1 MLWVSWATWQRR
13 NEISSSLPLMAISYF
28 EVSFRACITENYKI
42 SSRVFEIKD
51 LMMLDLLLQTL
62 DDTVSTMVVVFLML
76 FITGLMVEMDA
87 FSCITHLARPL
98 VSVSH
103 LPAVSASTFV
113 ISLGSALAAN
123 TVIAR
128 MLAEGQLSDR
138 QAFLSAIMNS
148 VPVYFRELFTYQ
160 LAFVIP
166 VLGIFVG
173 GAYAVIS
180 IATGLI
186 KMALV
191 LILGRAYLPADPS
204 AASSPPSS
212 ASRQSQPSAPSASSC
227 ARLSLSQPQTWS
239 NLKEAAIKSLRG
251 QSRIFLRIAG
261 LYFIMTFLVLY
272 LSREGILQSLDVLP
286 LAHFFGVPP
295 ETIIPLTIYVAS
307 PKAGITLLGP
317 LIQNG
322 GISET
327 KALIVLMLGSLFMLP
342 FYSLRSLLPNYT
354 SVFGMRL
361 GLSLVIIST
370 GISVAV
376 RLSVLLVLLIA
387 TG

>member
-1 MLWVSWATWQRR
+1 
-13 NEISSSLPLMAISYF
+13 
-28 EVSFRACITENYKI
+28 
-42 SSRVFEIKD
+42 
-51 LMMLDLLLQTL
+51 MMLDLLLQTL
-62 DDTVSTMVVVFLML
+62 DDTVSTMIVVFLML

-128 MLAEGQLSDR
+128 MLADGQLSDR

-191 LILGRAYLPADPS
+191 LILGRAYLPADLS
-204 AASSPPSS
+204 AASSSS
-212 ASRQSQPSAPSASSC
+212 VSRLSHSSAPSASSF
-227 ARLSLSQPQTWS
+227 AHFSLSLPQTWS
-239 NLKEAAIKSLRG
+239 NLKKAAIKSLRG
-251 QSRIFLRIAG
+251 QIRIFLRIAG

-354 SVFGMRL
+354 SVFGMKL

-370 GISVAV
+370 VISVAV
-376 RLSVLLVLLIA
+376 RLSVLLMLLIA

>member
-1 MLWVSWATWQRR
+1 
-13 NEISSSLPLMAISYF
+13 
-28 EVSFRACITENYKI
+28 
-42 SSRVFEIKD
+42 
-51 LMMLDLLLQTL
+51 MMIDLLLETSYN
-62 DDTVSTMVVVFLML
+62 TVSTMAVVFLML
-76 FITGLMVEMDA
+76 FLAGFMVEMNA
-87 FSCITHLARPL
+87 FSRISYLARPL
-98 VSVSH
+98 TSLSH

-128 MLAEGQLSDR
+128 LLAEGQLSNR

-166 VLGIFVG
+166 VLGVFVG

-180 IATGLI
+180 ISTGLI
-186 KMALV
+186 KLALV
-191 LILGRAYLPADPS
+191 LIMGRAYLPADSSHSEMAS
-204 AASSPPSS
+204 ASTGAPIPPS
-212 ASRQSQPSAPSASSC
+212 
-227 ARLSLSQPQTWS
+227 QTRKWS
-239 NLKEAAIKSLRG
+239 DLKKAAKKALRG
-251 QSRIFLRIAG
+251 QSSIFLRIAG

-286 LAHFFGVPP
+286 LARFFGVPP
-295 ETIIPLTIYVAS
+295 ETIIPLTVYVAS

-327 KALIVLMLGSLFMLP
+327 KAIMVLMLGSLFMLP
-342 FYSLRSLLPNYT
+342 FYSLRSVLPNYT
-354 SVFGMRL
+354 SVFGLRL
-361 GLSLVIIST
+361 GLYLVFVSTSISLL
-370 GISVAV
+370 V
-376 RLSVLLVLLIA
+376 RMSVLIALLIA
-387 TG
+387 T

>member
-1 MLWVSWATWQRR
+1 
-13 NEISSSLPLMAISYF
+13 
-28 EVSFRACITENYKI
+28 
-42 SSRVFEIKD
+42 
-51 LMMLDLLLQTL
+51 MLDLLLQTL
-62 DDTVSTMVVVFLML
+62 NDTVSTMITVFIML
-76 FITGLMVEMDA
+76 FLTGLMVEMGT
-87 FSCITHLARPL
+87 FQRISHLARPL
-98 VSVSH
+98 ISISH

-128 MLAEGQLSDR
+128 LLAEGQLTER

-180 IATGLI
+180 IATGLL
-186 KMALV
+186 KLALV
-191 LILGRAYLPADPS
+191 LSLGRAYLPADL
-204 AASSPPSS
+204 
-212 ASRQSQPSAPSASSC
+212 SASSVPPLPSLLPS
-227 ARLSLSQPQTWS
+227 ARKSLS
-239 NLKEAAIKSLRG
+239 EAAKKSLRG

-272 LSREGILQSLDVLP
+272 LSREGILQSLDVIP
-286 LAHFFGVPP
+286 LAQFFSVPP

-307 PKAGITLLGP
+307 PKAGIALLGP

-370 GISVAV
+370 TISVAV
-376 RLSVLLVLLIA
+376 RMSVLLMLLIA
-387 TG
+387 T

>member
-1 MLWVSWATWQRR
+1 
-13 NEISSSLPLMAISYF
+13 
-28 EVSFRACITENYKI
+28 
-42 SSRVFEIKD
+42 
-51 LMMLDLLLQTL
+51 MLDLLLQTL
-62 DDTVSTMVVVFLML
+62 DDTVSTMTTVFLML
-76 FITGLMVEMDA
+76 FLTGLMVEMGT
-87 FSCITHLARPL
+87 FQRISHLARPL

-123 TVIAR
+123 TMIAR
-128 MLAEGQLSDR
+128 LKAEGHLSER
-138 QAFLSAIMNS
+138 QALLSAIMNS

-173 GAYAVIS
+173 GVYAVIS

-186 KMALV
+186 KLV
-191 LILGRAYLPADPS
+191 LVLVLGRAYLPGD
-204 AASSPPSS
+204 SS
-212 ASRQSQPSAPSASSC
+212 ASSTSFATSLQP
-227 ARLSLSQPQTWS
+227 LLPQTRK
-239 NLKEAAIKSLRG
+239 NLRQAAIKSLRG

-272 LSREGILQSLDVLP
+272 LSREGILQSLDVIP
-286 LAHFFGVPP
+286 LAHFFAVPP
-295 ETIIPLTIYVAS
+295 ETVIPLTIYVAS
-307 PKAGITLLGP
+307 PKAGIALLGP

-327 KALIVLMLGSLFMLP
+327 KALIVLMVGSLFMLP
-342 FYSLRSLLPNYT
+342 FYSLRSLMPNYT

-361 GLSLVIIST
+361 GLSLVVVST
-370 GISVAV
+370 GISVLV
-376 RLSVLLVLLIA
+376 RMSVLVMLLIA

>member
-1 MLWVSWATWQRR
+1 
-13 NEISSSLPLMAISYF
+13 
-28 EVSFRACITENYKI
+28 
-42 SSRVFEIKD
+42 
-51 LMMLDLLLQTL
+51 
-62 DDTVSTMVVVFLML
+62 
-76 FITGLMVEMDA
+76 
-87 FSCITHLARPL
+87 
-98 VSVSH
+98 
-103 LPAVSASTFV
+103 FV

-128 MLAEGQLSDR
+128 LKAEGQMSER

-180 IATGLI
+180 IATGLM
-186 KMALV
+186 KLALV
-191 LILGRAYLPADPS
+191 LVLGRAYLPAGL
-204 AASSPPSS
+204 
-212 ASRQSQPSAPSASSC
+212 SASSVSP
-227 ARLSLSQPQTWS
+227 ASSAAPLQPHPPQTHK
-239 NLKEAAIKSLRG
+239 NLRQAAIKSLRG

-272 LSREGILQSLDVLP
+272 LSQEGILQSLDVMP
-286 LAHFFGVPP
+286 LAQFFQVPP
-295 ETIIPLTIYVAS
+295 ETVIPLTIYVAS
-307 PKAGITLLGP
+307 PKAGIALLGP

-361 GLSLVIIST
+361 GLSLVM
-370 GISVAV
+370 
-376 RLSVLLVLLIA
+376 
-387 TG
+387 

>member
-1 MLWVSWATWQRR
+1 
-13 NEISSSLPLMAISYF
+13 
-28 EVSFRACITENYKI
+28 
-42 SSRVFEIKD
+42 
-51 LMMLDLLLQTL
+51 MLDLLLQTL
-62 DDTVSTMVVVFLML
+62 DDTVSTMITVFLML
-76 FITGLMVEMDA
+76 FITGLMVEMGA
-87 FSCITHLARPL
+87 FSRISHLARPL
-98 VSVSH
+98 ISISH

-128 MLAEGQLSDR
+128 LLAEGQLTER

-186 KMALV
+186 KLALV
-191 LILGRAYLPADPS
+191 LVLGRAYLPADLSASS
-204 AASSPPSS
+204 AASSLSPQLTPSTSS
-212 ASRQSQPSAPSASSC
+212 AEPLPP
-227 ARLSLSQPQTWS
+227 LPPQAHK
-239 NLKEAAIKSLRG
+239 NLRDAAIKSLRG

-261 LYFIMTFLVLY
+261 LYFIMTFMVLY
-272 LSREGILQSLDVLP
+272 LSREGILQSFNVIP
-286 LAHFFGVPP
+286 LAQFFGVPP

-307 PKAGITLLGP
+307 PKAGIALLGP

-354 SVFGMRL
+354 SVFGMKL

-376 RLSVLLVLLIA
+376 RMSVLLMLLIA

>member
-1 MLWVSWATWQRR
+1 
-13 NEISSSLPLMAISYF
+13 
-28 EVSFRACITENYKI
+28 
-42 SSRVFEIKD
+42 
-51 LMMLDLLLQTL
+51 MLDLLLQTL
-62 DDTVSTMVVVFLML
+62 DDTVSTMTTVFLML
-76 FITGLMVEMDA
+76 FLTGLMVEMGT
-87 FSCITHLARPL
+87 FQRISHLARPL

-123 TVIAR
+123 TMIAR
-128 MLAEGQLSDR
+128 LKAEGHLSER
-138 QAFLSAIMNS
+138 QALLSAIMNS

-173 GAYAVIS
+173 GVYAVIS

-186 KMALV
+186 KLV
-191 LILGRAYLPADPS
+191 LVLVLGRAYLPGD
-204 AASSPPSS
+204 SS
-212 ASRQSQPSAPSASSC
+212 ASSTSFATSLQP
-227 ARLSLSQPQTWS
+227 LLPQTRK
-239 NLKEAAIKSLRG
+239 NLRQAAIKSLRG

-272 LSREGILQSLDVLP
+272 LSREGILQSLDVIP
-286 LAHFFGVPP
+286 LAHFFAVPP
-295 ETIIPLTIYVAS
+295 ETVIPLTIYVAS
-307 PKAGITLLGP
+307 PKAGIALLGP

-327 KALIVLMLGSLFMLP
+327 KALIVLMVGSLFMLP
-342 FYSLRSLLPNYT
+342 FFSLRSLMPNYT

-361 GLSLVIIST
+361 GLSLVIVST

-376 RLSVLLVLLIA
+376 RMSVLVMLLIA

>member
-1 MLWVSWATWQRR
+1 
-13 NEISSSLPLMAISYF
+13 
-28 EVSFRACITENYKI
+28 
-42 SSRVFEIKD
+42 
-51 LMMLDLLLQTL
+51 
-62 DDTVSTMVVVFLML
+62 
-76 FITGLMVEMDA
+76 
-87 FSCITHLARPL
+87 
-98 VSVSH
+98 
-103 LPAVSASTFV
+103 
-113 ISLGSALAAN
+113 
-123 TVIAR
+123 
-128 MLAEGQLSDR
+128 
-138 QAFLSAIMNS
+138 
-148 VPVYFRELFTYQ
+148 
-160 LAFVIP
+160 
-166 VLGIFVG
+166 
-173 GAYAVIS
+173 
-180 IATGLI
+180 
-186 KMALV
+186 MALV
-191 LILGRAYLPADPS
+191 LILGRAYLPVDLPADLS
-204 AASSPPSS
+204 AASSSSPSYASRLSDPSS
-212 ASRQSQPSAPSASSC
+212 PSASSC
-227 ARLSLSQPQTWS
+227 ARLSLSLPQTWS
-239 NLKEAAIKSLRG
+239 NLKKAAIKSLRG
-251 QSRIFLRIAG
+251 QTRIFLRIAG

-354 SVFGMRL
+354 SVFGMKL

-376 RLSVLLVLLIA
+376 RLSVLLMLLIA

>member
-1 MLWVSWATWQRR
+1 
-13 NEISSSLPLMAISYF
+13 
-28 EVSFRACITENYKI
+28 
-42 SSRVFEIKD
+42 
-51 LMMLDLLLQTL
+51 MMLDLLLQTL
-62 DDTVSTMVVVFLML
+62 DDTVSTMITVFLML
-76 FITGLMVEMDA
+76 FLAGLMVEMNA
-87 FSCITHLARPL
+87 FSRISHLARPL
-98 VSVSH
+98 VCISH
-103 LPAVSASTFV
+103 LPAISASTFV

-128 MLAEGQLSDR
+128 LRADGQLSDR

-166 VLGIFVG
+166 VMGIFVG

-180 IATGLI
+180 IATGII
-186 KMALV
+186 KLALV
-191 LILGRAYLPADPS
+191 LILGRAYLPADQYV
-204 AASSPPSS
+204 AYSSSDSS
-212 ASRQSQPSAPSASSC
+212 DTP
-227 ARLSLSQPQTWS
+227 LSQHQHKAWS
-239 NLKEAAIKSLRG
+239 KLREAAIKSLRG
-251 QSRIFLRIAG
+251 QSRMFLRIAG

-272 LSREGILQSLDVLP
+272 LSREGVFQSLDVLP
-286 LAHFFGVPP
+286 LANFFGIPP

-307 PKAGITLLGP
+307 PKAGIALLGP

-322 GISET
+322 GISEI

-354 SVFGMRL
+354 SVFGMKL

-370 GISVAV
+370 VISVAV
-376 RLSVLLVLLIA
+376 RLSVLLMLLISSSCS
-387 TG
+387 

>member
-1 MLWVSWATWQRR
+1 M
-13 NEISSSLPLMAISYF
+13 IF
-28 EVSFRACITENYKI
+28 
-42 SSRVFEIKD
+42 
-51 LMMLDLLLQTL
+51 DLLMQTL
-62 DDTVSTMVVVFLML
+62 DDTVSTMAIVFLML

-87 FSCITHLARPL
+87 FSGISHMARPL
-98 VSVSH
+98 VSISR
-103 LPAVSASTFV
+103 LPPVSASTFV

-128 MLAEGQLSDR
+128 LLEDGQLSHR

-180 IATGLI
+180 IVTGLL
-186 KMALV
+186 KLVLV
-191 LILGRAYLPADPS
+191 LILGRAYLPADVS
-204 AASSPPSS
+204 HSSERSFSS
-212 ASRQSQPSAPSASSC
+212 GELP
-227 ARLSLSQPQTWS
+227 SLSRSQAKA
-239 NLKEAAIKSLRG
+239 NLRKAAIKSLRG
-251 QSRIFLRIAG
+251 QTRIFLRIAG
-261 LYFIMTFLVLY
+261 LYFVMTFLVLY
-272 LSREGILQSLDVLP
+272 LSREGIFESLDVLP
-286 LAHFFGVPP
+286 LANFFGVPP
-295 ETIIPLTIYVAS
+295 ETVIPLTIYVAS

-354 SVFGMRL
+354 SVFGIKL

-370 GISVAV
+370 SISVAV
-376 RLSVLLVLLIA
+376 RLSVLIALLISSS
-387 TG
+387 

>member
-1 MLWVSWATWQRR
+1 
-13 NEISSSLPLMAISYF
+13 
-28 EVSFRACITENYKI
+28 
-42 SSRVFEIKD
+42 
-51 LMMLDLLLQTL
+51 MLDLLLQTL
-62 DDTVSTMVVVFLML
+62 DNTVSTMITVFIML
-76 FITGLMVEMDA
+76 FLTGLMVEMNA
-87 FSCITHLARPL
+87 FQRISHLASPL
-98 VSVSH
+98 ISISH

-128 MLAEGQLSDR
+128 LKAEGQLTDR

-186 KMALV
+186 KLALV
-191 LILGRAYLPADPS
+191 LVLGRAYLPGDESASSVPFTSSMSSSPS
-204 AASSPPSS
+204 AAPL
-212 ASRQSQPSAPSASSC
+212 QSLPIQA
-227 ARLSLSQPQTWS
+227 QK
-239 NLKEAAIKSLRG
+239 NLREAAKKSLRG

-272 LSREGILQSLDVLP
+272 LSREGILQSLDVIP
-286 LAHFFGVPP
+286 LANFFSVPP
-295 ETIIPLTIYVAS
+295 ETVIPLTIYVAS
-307 PKAGITLLGP
+307 PKAGIALLGP
-317 LIQNG
+317 LIQND

-376 RLSVLLVLLIA
+376 RMSVLLMLLIA
-387 TG
+387 T

>member
-1 MLWVSWATWQRR
+1 
-13 NEISSSLPLMAISYF
+13 
-28 EVSFRACITENYKI
+28 
-42 SSRVFEIKD
+42 
-51 LMMLDLLLQTL
+51 MLDLLLQTL
-62 DDTVSTMVVVFLML
+62 DDTVSTMITVFIML
-76 FITGLMVEMDA
+76 FLTGVMVEMNT
-87 FSCITHLARPL
+87 FQRISHLARPL
-98 VSVSH
+98 VCISH

-128 MLAEGQLSDR
+128 LKAEGQLSER

-166 VLGIFVG
+166 VLGILVG

-180 IATGLI
+180 IATGLM
-186 KMALV
+186 KLALV
-191 LILGRAYLPADPS
+191 LVLGRAYLPADLS
-204 AASSPPSS
+204 ASSVSSVSS
-212 ASRQSQPSAPSASSC
+212 ASSAEPLQPHLPQTHKN
-227 ARLSLSQPQTWS
+227 LSQ
-239 NLKEAAIKSLRG
+239 AAIKSLRG

-261 LYFIMTFLVLY
+261 LYFLMTFLVLY

-286 LAHFFGVPP
+286 LAQFFSVPP

-307 PKAGITLLGP
+307 PKAGIALLGP
-317 LIQNG
+317 LIQND

-361 GLSLVIIST
+361 GLFLVIIST

-376 RLSVLLVLLIA
+376 RLSVLLMLLMA